1 MFISIQ
7 FKILIILHNSQN
19 DLLNSEINKVNF
31 SFQILVF
38 KKEIIFNSFVQS
50 KTFSV
55 YTFPY

>member
-1 MFISIQ
+1 MFISIK

-38 KKEIIFNSFVQS
+38 KKEITFNSFVQS